1 MDTSGMIMATFSI
14 VLAWVSGKFTPRH
27 TPISEAYKFDKKP
40 TEYYV
45 LDYFCSILQTSA
57 TLGRFGNQ
65 AAHFL
70 GALRFAKELNRT
82 LAVPPWRSYARKVN
96 QCL

>member
-1 MDTSGMIMATFSI
+1 MIVATFSI

-27 TPISEAYKFDKKP
+27 PYILLQEAY
-40 TEYYV
+40 E
-45 LDYFCSILQTSA
+45 LDYFCSIPQTSA

-70 GALRFAKELNRT
+70 GVLQFAKELNRT

-96 QCL
+96 Q